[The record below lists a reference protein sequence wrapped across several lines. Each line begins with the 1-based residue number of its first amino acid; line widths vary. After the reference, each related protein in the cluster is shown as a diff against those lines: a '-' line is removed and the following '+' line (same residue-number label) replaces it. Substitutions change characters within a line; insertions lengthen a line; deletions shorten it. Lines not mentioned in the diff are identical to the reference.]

1 VILFI
6 QIWSNLAF
14 LFYCLINGETMV
26 FKKIV
31 SIFKKDDK
39 AENEK
44 IDKNG
49 LIIFKSVK
57 DAMKSEKILK
67 NYNISVVAPPPE
79 IREGCDLAIEYDLV
93 EETGIKRELRENNIE
108 PLKFIPL
115 NDYSLKPLELV
126 KIKKLDDDYLMVR
139 CGNMKI
145 TIDKEGNILNISGGG
160 CPDVPY
166 LTLKMRG
173 RNIKDIKEEESPKT
187 LGYTLCAY
195 TLNKAFEKAKE
206 LAVEK

>member
-1 VILFI
+1 MIFKKI
-6 QIWSNLAF
+6 TS
-14 LFYCLINGETMV
+14 V
-26 FKKIV
+26 FKKD
-31 SIFKKDDK
+31 SKTKKTK
-39 AENEK
+39 KGTNEK
-44 IDKNG
+44 MDKNG

-93 EETGIKRELRENNIE
+93 EEMGIKRELTKNNIE
-108 PLKFIPL
+108 PLKFIAL
-115 NDYSLKPLELV
+115 SDYSLKPLELV
-126 KIKKLDDDYLMVR
+126 KVKNLDDDCLMVR

-145 TIDKEGNILNISGGG
+145 TIDGDGNILNISGGG

-173 RNIKDIKEEESPKT
+173 RNIKDIKEDETPKT

-206 LAVEK
+206 LVVER

>member
-1 VILFI
+1 
-6 QIWSNLAF
+6 
-14 LFYCLINGETMV
+14 
-26 FKKIV
+26 
-31 SIFKKDDK
+31 
-39 AENEK
+39 
-44 IDKNG
+44 
-49 LIIFKSVK
+49 
-57 DAMKSEKILK
+57 MKSEKILK

-93 EETGIKRELRENNIE
+93 EETGIKRELRRNDIE

-126 KIKKLDDDYLMVR
+126 KIKKLDDDCLMVR

-166 LTLKMRG
+166 LTLTLKG
-173 RNIKDIKEEESPKT
+173 RNILEVPDEETPKE

-195 TLNKAFEKAKE
+195 TLNKAFEEAKRLVKNMQSFDE
-206 LAVEK
+206 STS

>member
-1 VILFI
+1 
-6 QIWSNLAF
+6 
-14 LFYCLINGETMV
+14 MV
-26 FKKIV
+26 FKKIT
-31 SIFKKDDK
+31 SIFKKDSK
-39 AENEK
+39 TKKTKKGTNEK
-44 IDKNG
+44 MDKNG

-93 EETGIKRELRENNIE
+93 EEMGIKRELTKNNIE
-108 PLKFIPL
+108 PLKFIAL
-115 NDYSLKPLELV
+115 SDYSLKPLELV
-126 KIKKLDDDYLMVR
+126 KVKNLDDDCLMVR

-145 TIDKEGNILNISGGG
+145 TIDGDGNILNISGGG

-173 RNIKDIKEEESPKT
+173 RNIKDIKEDETPKT

-195 TLNKAFEKAKE
+195 TLNKAFEKGFVQCE
-206 LAVEK
+206 RW

>member
-1 VILFI
+1 MIFKKI
-6 QIWSNLAF
+6 TS
-14 LFYCLINGETMV
+14 V
-26 FKKIV
+26 FKKD
-31 SIFKKDDK
+31 SKTKKTK
-39 AENEK
+39 KGTNEK
-44 IDKNG
+44 MDKNG

-93 EETGIKRELRENNIE
+93 EEMGIKRELTKNNIE
-108 PLKFIPL
+108 PLKFIAL
-115 NDYSLKPLELV
+115 SDYSLKPLELV
-126 KIKKLDDDYLMVR
+126 KVKNLDDDCLMVR

-145 TIDKEGNILNISGGG
+145 TIDGDGNILNISGGG

-173 RNIKDIKEEESPKT
+173 RNIKDIKEDETPKT

-206 LAVEK
+206 LVVEG

>member
-1 VILFI
+1 
-6 QIWSNLAF
+6 
-14 LFYCLINGETMV
+14 MV
-26 FKKIV
+26 FKKIA

-44 IDKNG
+44 MDKNG
-49 LIIFKSVK
+49 LIIFKNVK

-93 EETGIKRELRENNIE
+93 EETGIKRELRRNDIE

-126 KIKKLDDDYLMVR
+126 KIKKLDDDCLMVR

-166 LTLKMRG
+166 LTLTLKG
-173 RNIKDIKEEESPKT
+173 RNILEVPDEETPKE

-195 TLNKAFEKAKE
+195 TLNKAFEEAKRLVKNMQSFDE
-206 LAVEK
+206 STS

>member
-1 VILFI
+1 MIFKKI
-6 QIWSNLAF
+6 TS
-14 LFYCLINGETMV
+14 V
-26 FKKIV
+26 FKKD
-31 SIFKKDDK
+31 SKTKKTK
-39 AENEK
+39 KGTNEK
-44 IDKNG
+44 MDKNG

-93 EETGIKRELRENNIE
+93 EEMGIKRELTKNNIE
-108 PLKFIPL
+108 PLKFIAL
-115 NDYSLKPLELV
+115 SDYSLKPLELV
-126 KIKKLDDDYLMVR
+126 KVKNLDDDCLMVR

-145 TIDKEGNILNISGGG
+145 TIDGDGNILNISGGG

-173 RNIKDIKEEESPKT
+173 RNIKEIKEDETPKT

-206 LAVEK
+206 LVVEG

>member
-1 VILFI
+1 MK
-6 QIWSNLAF
+6 NLH
-14 LFYCLINGETMV
+14 YPN
-26 FKKIV
+26 KKT
-31 SIFKKDDK
+31 KKGT
-39 AENEK
+39 NEK

-93 EETGIKRELRENNIE
+93 EEMGIKRELTKNNIE
-108 PLKFIPL
+108 PLKFIAL
-115 NDYSLKPLELV
+115 SDYSLKPLELV
-126 KIKKLDDDYLMVR
+126 KVKNLDDDCLMVR

-145 TIDKEGNILNISGGG
+145 TIDGDGNILNISGGG

-173 RNIKDIKEEESPKT
+173 KNIKDIKEDETPKT

-206 LAVEK
+206 LVVEG